1 MNRVKLLDG
10 YTLTHEHM
18 TIDLSPGDLGTT
30 SFETLVRDLKMAY
43 DCGVRNIV
51 DMTNQ
56 SMGRD
61 PEYVRRLMDATGIN
75 IILSTG
81 YYLEQYIKGYV
92 EDAAV
97 DELSQ
102 QAVNELSQGIGNSG
116 LCAGVIGEIGWHH
129 EGPGKC
135 ERKAWKAMSAAALE
149 TGAVVS
155 THPSRGIQQIPQAE
169 YLIGRG
175 IQPKKIVIGHIEF
188 YPNDD
193 ALKSLLEKGVYI
205 GLDMIGKLSRARD
218 EYRADT
224 VRKIKDWGFLSQLT
238 LSMDICRTEDLK
250 TAGGYGYVYF
260 FETFLPMLKERGLGQ
275 NDIELILADNPVRLF
290 A

>member
-18 TIDLSPGDLGTT
+18 TIDLSDGDLGTT
-30 SFETLVRDLKMAY
+30 SFEPLVRDLKMAY

-51 DMTNQ
+51 DMINQ

-97 DELSQ
+97 
-102 QAVNELSQGIGNSG
+102 
-116 LCAGVIGEIGWHH
+116 
-129 EGPGKC
+129 
-135 ERKAWKAMSAAALE
+135 
-149 TGAVVS
+149 
-155 THPSRGIQQIPQAE
+155 AE
-169 YLIGRG
+169 
-175 IQPKKIVIGHIEF
+175 
-188 YPNDD
+188 
-193 ALKSLLEKGVYI
+193 
-205 GLDMIGKLSRARD
+205 
-218 EYRADT
+218 
-224 VRKIKDWGFLSQLT
+224 LSQLT
-238 LSMDICRTEDLK
+238 LSMDICRAEDLK
-250 TAGGYGYVYF
+250 TAGGYGYVYLF
-260 FETFLPMLKERGLGQ
+260 KTFLPMLKERGLGQ
-275 NDIELILADNPVRLF
+275 SDIELILADNPVRLF

>member
-1 MNRVKLLDG
+1 MNRAKLLDG

-30 SFETLVRDLKMAY
+30 SFEPLVRDLEMAY

-61 PEYVRRLMDATGIN
+61 PEYVHRLMDATGIN

-97 DELSQ
+97 SELFQ
-102 QAVNELSQGIGNSG
+102 QATNDLSRGIGNSG
-116 LCAGVIGEIGWHH
+116 LFAGVIGEIGWHH
-129 EGPGKC
+129 KGPGKC

-175 IQPKKIVIGHIEF
+175 IQPEKIVIGHIEF

-205 GLDMIGKLSRARD
+205 GLDMIGKLGRARD

-250 TAGGYGYVYF
+250 TAGGYGYVYL
-260 FETFLPMLKERGLGQ
+260 FETFLPMLKERGLRQ